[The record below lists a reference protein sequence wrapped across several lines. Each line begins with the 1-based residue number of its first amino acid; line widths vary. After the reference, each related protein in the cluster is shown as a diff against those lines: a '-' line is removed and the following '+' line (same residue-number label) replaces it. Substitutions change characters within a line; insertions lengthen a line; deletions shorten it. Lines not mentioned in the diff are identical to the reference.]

1 VLSIREFCVKRG
13 VSKKIEEAF
22 YAYCKAS
29 LSEYFD
35 IRSGET
41 LSKLIKKLNNEQIE
55 EMWGNFKSDLNAVF
69 TEDKLP

>member
-1 VLSIREFCVKRG
+1 MLSIREFCVKKG
-13 VSKKIEEAF
+13 LSKKIEDAF

-35 IRSGET
+35 NRSGET
-41 LSKLIKKLNNEQIE
+41 LSKLIKKLNNEQVK
-55 EMWGNFKSDLNAVF
+55 EMWGSFKKDLETVF